1 MAIRNSTTDQEIAV
15 RSFPAASEAARWLSL
30 GAVVGSVLF
39 TLGWLILG
47 FVSPGYTMFGI
58 LIAPYSA
65 ISQPISG
72 LGLGPTGPLMN
83 SCFVLSGLLLIGGV
97 VGIFHSIPEIG
108 PAARWGCILLLA
120 LTPLGM
126 IVDGIFTLES
136 MFPHL
141 MGFAVSSAAPV
152 VGFLVAGLVL
162 RRIPRWRRLSSWL
175 LVASPIALV
184 LMVLFFATFNPEA
197 AGENI
202 GIAGLVERIQILV
215 LLALYAAMG
224 WLAFRRP

>member
-1 MAIRNSTTDQEIAV
+1 
-15 RSFPAASEAARWLSL
+15 
-30 GAVVGSVLF
+30 
-39 TLGWLILG
+39 
-47 FVSPGYTMFGI
+47 
-58 LIAPYSA
+58 
-65 ISQPISG
+65 
-72 LGLGPTGPLMN
+72 
-83 SCFVLSGLLLIGGV
+83 
-97 VGIFHSIPEIG
+97 
-108 PAARWGCILLLA
+108 
-120 LTPLGM
+120 
-126 IVDGIFTLES
+126 